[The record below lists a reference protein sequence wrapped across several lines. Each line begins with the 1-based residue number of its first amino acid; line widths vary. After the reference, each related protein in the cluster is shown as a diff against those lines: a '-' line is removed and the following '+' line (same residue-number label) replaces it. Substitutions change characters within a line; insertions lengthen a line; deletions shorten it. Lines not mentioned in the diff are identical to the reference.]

1 MQFLEKIGDLFS
13 SFTGAIERFITSLF
27 GSSNERRIKRIGF
40 VRDKSGQSNIISG
53 STLDRINSLEPEWE
67 KRTDAELKE
76 TTAKFRQRLADGE
89 TLDDLLPEAFAA
101 VRESSKRVLKMRH
114 YDVQMVGGHI
124 LHNGMIAEMSTG
136 EGKTLVATLPSYLNA
151 LAGSVHV
158 ITVNDYLALRD
169 REWMGPVH
177 TALGLTVGAIQSNM
191 SPQQRQKSYSCDIT
205 YGTNNEFGFDYLRDN
220 MKPTRELQ
228 VQGPLQ
234 YAIIDEIDN
243 ILIDESRTPL
253 IIAGPAHDDVSKYP
267 KANRIASQLKKDE
280 HFEVKEKEKSVTM
293 TEAGMRYAEEL
304 AGVDSFYT
312 VGNLEWPHLIDNALR
327 AHHIFKRDID
337 YVVRASDGEVIIVDE
352 FTGRLMEGRQWSDGL
367 HQAVQAKEGVKIK
380 SETQTLATI
389 TLQNYFKLY
398 GKLCGMT
405 GTAMTEANEFWKV
418 YSLDVVTVPT
428 NRPSQRRNF
437 PDVIFRTEKEKWE
450 AIAQEVRDV
459 HQEGRPV
466 LVGTVSIENS
476 ELISNKLNRYGIQHN
491 VLNAKHQEREAELIA
506 QAGRKGAVTIAT
518 NMAGRGTDIIL
529 GGNPEF
535 LAWDELGRRYE
546 SRLDVP
552 KHEWD
557 SLTDSIKVREG
568 MDKEGKVVAEL
579 GGLHVIGS
587 ERHDSRRIDLQLRGR
602 AGRQGDPGSSRF
614 FLSLEDRLMRVFG
627 GDRVK
632 NLLTSLGMKE
642 GEAIESRIVTR
653 QLEGAQKRV
662 EERHFDQR
670 KNLLEYDEV
679 MDEQRKRTYAFRQQI
694 LDGANCRELILEMI
708 FRRVDDACTRIL
720 DPEYRWETISEWL
733 RRVFE
738 LDVESHALKGMTSEQ
753 LLSYLKEMTLVQSEV
768 ELGEKI
774 EENLPTGGDP
784 KSDWNW
790 IAMSRWVNQRWGLNT
805 NDRELQKLG
814 REELH
819 SHLLE
824 RIKKAQEKLDFS
836 EVNIF
841 LDPDWAKLTLINWLR
856 GAFLLEIDIDEIRDL
871 DPQPI
876 SDLVKQK
883 LRDAYNE
890 KEIRFPV
897 AVGLAN
903 FLSEDQNG
911 ERYDRDGLVR
921 WANGRFQ
928 TRLDAEEIRTR
939 NRQDIEHLLL
949 EQSKQFYVNESTI
962 QEQAQKYLQAA
973 YASTNG
979 QKQDVLKDLS
989 SWANESL
996 NSELQP
1002 EALSNLTEQE
1012 VQQEILKQYDLRYR
1026 PELRQAELSLLLE
1039 VVDSA
1044 WKDHL
1049 YYMDHLRSGIGLVGY
1064 AQKDPKV
1071 EYKKEGRKAF
1081 LMMWDRIDQ
1090 QVSEAIFRMEK
1101 ESPGFVGSLWQ
1112 ISAVTHAAPEEDY
1125 SAAPAGGPPEEMSGG
1140 SQPGQQPQTVD
1151 PIRNFDE
1158 KVGRNDPCPCGS
1170 GKKYKKCCGA

>member
-1 MQFLEKIGDLFS
+1 MQFLEKIGDFLGS
-13 SFTGAIERFITSLF
+13 LTGFIERFITGLF
-27 GSSNERRIKRIGF
+27 GSSNERRIKRIGY
-40 VRDKSGQSNIISG
+40 VRDKSGKASVISG

-67 KRTDAELKE
+67 KLTDAELKE
-76 TTAKFRQRLADGE
+76 STTKFRRRLADGE

-177 TALGLTVGAIQSNM
+177 TALGLSVGAIQSNM
-191 SPQQRQKSYSCDIT
+191 SPQQRQKSYACDIT

-220 MKPTRELQ
+220 MKPTKELQ
-228 VQGPLQ
+228 VQGPLT

-253 IIAGPAHDDVSKYP
+253 IIAGPAHDDVTKYP
-267 KANRIASQLKKDE
+267 KANRIAAQLKRNE
-280 HFEVKEKEKSVTM
+280 HFEVKEKEKSVNM

-327 AHHIFKRDID
+327 AHHIFKKDID
-337 YVVRASDGEVIIVDE
+337 YVVRNGEVVIVDE

-398 GKLCGMT
+398 NKLCGMT

-418 YSLDVVTVPT
+418 YNLDVISVPS
-428 NRPSQRRNF
+428 NRPMKRINY
-437 PDVIFRTEKEKWE
+437 PDVIFRSEKEKWE

-459 HQEGRPV
+459 HKEGRPV

-476 ELISNKLNRYGIQHN
+476 ELISHQLERYGIPHN

-529 GGNPEF
+529 GGNPEY
-535 LAWDELGRRYE
+535 LAWEELSRRYE

-557 SLTDSIKVREG
+557 SLTQSIEVREG
-568 MDKEGKVVAEL
+568 MDKEGDEVAEL

-614 FLSLEDRLMRVFG
+614 FISLEDRLMRVFG

-670 KNLLEYDEV
+670 KNLLDYDEV
-679 MDEQRKRTYAFRQQI
+679 MDEQRKRTYAFRQNI
-694 LDGANCRELILEMI
+694 LDGANCRDLILEMI
-708 FRRVDDACTRIL
+708 DGRVDDACTRIL
-720 DPEYRWETISEWL
+720 NPEYRWETISEWL
-733 RRVFE
+733 RRT
-738 LDVESHALKGMTSEQ
+738 LDIQTEPHNLKGMEPDQ
-753 LLSYLKEMTLVQSEV
+753 LFAFLKETTLVQSEV
-768 ELGEKI
+768 ELEDKI
-774 EENLPTGGDP
+774 EENLPEGGDP
-784 KSDWNW
+784 KADWNW

-805 NDRELQKLG
+805 NDRELEKIG
-814 REELH
+814 REELYTN
-819 SHLLE
+819 LME
-824 RIKKAQEKLDFS
+824 RIRKAQEKLDFS
-836 EVNIF
+836 PVRVF
-841 LDPDWAKLTLINWLR
+841 LEPEWPKQTLIGWLH
-856 GAFLLEIDIDEIRDL
+856 GAFLLDLKLDDIRDL
-871 DPQPI
+871 EPNEI
-876 SDLVKQK
+876 SALVKQR

-890 KEIRFPV
+890 KEVRFPV
-897 AVGLAN
+897 AVGMAN
-903 FLSEDQNG
+903 FLAEDGQGG

-928 TRLDAEEIRTR
+928 SRMDVEEIRTR
-939 NRQDIEHLLL
+939 TRQEIEQLLL

-962 QEQAQKYLQAA
+962 QEQTNKYLQAA
-973 YASTNG
+973 YASQNG
-979 QKQDVLKDLS
+979 QKQDALTDLTK
-989 SWANESL
+989 WANESL
-996 NSELQP
+996 NSDLKATELL
-1002 EALSNLTEQE
+1002 EMDEKEIEQ
-1012 VQQEILKQYDLRYR
+1012 QILRQYDLRYR

-1049 YYMDHLRSGIGLVGY
+1049 YHMDHLRASVGLSGY

-1081 LMMWDRIDQ
+1081 LMMWDRINQ
-1090 QVSEAIFRMEK
+1090 QVAEAIFRMEK

-1112 ISAVTHAAPEEDY
+1112 ISTTTHAAPEEEATSVSPGGYTEDDHAPPARTGQEQ
-1125 SAAPAGGPPEEMSGG
+1125 AA
-1140 SQPGQQPQTVD
+1140 VD
-1151 PIRNFDE
+1151 PIRNFDD

-1170 GKKYKKCCGA
+1170 GKKYKKCHGA

>member
-1 MQFLEKIGDLFS
+1 MQFLEKIGDFLAILTS
-13 SFTGAIERFITSLF
+13 AIEKFITNLF
-27 GSSNERRIKRIGF
+27 GSSNDRRIKRVGY
-40 VRDKSGQSNIISG
+40 VREKSGDARILPG
-53 STLDRINSLEPEWE
+53 SVLERINSLEPEWE
-67 KRTDAELKE
+67 KLTDDELKQSSD
-76 TTAKFRQRLADGE
+76 KFRRRLADGE
-89 TLDDLLPEAFAA
+89 TLDDILPEAFAA

-191 SPQQRQKSYSCDIT
+191 PPQQRQKAYNCDIT

-220 MKPTRELQ
+220 MKPTAELQ
-228 VQGPLQ
+228 VQGPLHF
-234 YAIIDEIDN
+234 ALIDEIDN

-253 IIAGPAHDDVSKYP
+253 IIAGPAHDDVTKYP
-267 KANRIASQLKKDE
+267 KANKIASQLKRDE
-280 HFEVKEKEKSVTM
+280 HFEVKEKDKSVTM
-293 TEAGMRYAEEL
+293 TEVGMRFAEEI

-327 AHHIFKRDID
+327 AHHIFKKDID
-337 YVVRASDGEVIIVDE
+337 YVVRNGDVMIVDE

-367 HQAVQAKEGVKIK
+367 HQAVQAKEGVNIK

-398 GKLCGMT
+398 KKLGGMT

-418 YSLDVVTVPT
+418 YQLDVISVPT
-428 NRPSQRRNF
+428 NRPMQRINYS
-437 PDVIFRTEKEKWE
+437 DVIFRSEKEKWD
-450 AIAQEVRDV
+450 AIAEEVRDV
-459 HQEGRPV
+459 HKAGRPV

-476 ELISNKLNRYGIQHN
+476 ELISGKLTRFGIEHN

-506 QAGRKGAVTIAT
+506 QAGRENAVTIAT

-529 GGNPEF
+529 GGNPEY
-535 LAWDELGRRYE
+535 LAWDELSRQYE

-557 SLTDSIKVREG
+557 SLINSIEVREG
-568 MDKEGKVVAEL
+568 MDKEAKKVAEL

-627 GDRVK
+627 GERVK
-632 NLLTSLGMKE
+632 SLLTSLGMKE

-653 QLEGAQKRV
+653 QLQGAQKRV

-679 MDEQRKRTYAFRQQI
+679 MDEQRKRTYAFRQNI
-694 LDGANCRELILEMI
+694 LDGANCRDIILEML
-708 FRRVDDACTRIL
+708 FRRVEDACRRIL

-738 LDVESHALKGMTSEQ
+738 IETEPSSLKGMEPDQ
-753 LLSYLKEMTLVQSEV
+753 LLTYLKEIAFVQSEA
-768 ELGEKI
+768 ELNEKI
-774 EENLPTGGDP
+774 EENLPESGDP
-784 KSDWNW
+784 ESDWNW
-790 IAMSRWVNQRWGLNT
+790 IATSRWVNQRWGLNT
-805 NDRELQKLG
+805 NDRELQKVG
-814 REELH
+814 REDLQYN
-819 SHLLE
+819 LIE
-824 RIKKAQEKLDFS
+824 RIKKSQEKLDFS
-836 EVNIF
+836 EVQVF
-841 LDPDWAKLTLINWLR
+841 LDPDWPKLTLIGWLHS
-856 GAFLLEIDIDEIRDL
+856 AFVLEIEIDDIRDL
-871 DPQPI
+871 ETQEI

-883 LRDAYNE
+883 LREAYNS

-897 AVGLAN
+897 EVGLAN
-903 FLSEDQNG
+903 FMSEDQNG
-911 ERYDRDGLVR
+911 ERYDREGLVR

-928 TRLDAEEIRTR
+928 SQLDVDQIRSS
-939 NRQDIEHLLL
+939 NRQQIENLLL
-949 EQSKQFYVNESTI
+949 EKSESFHIDESTV
-962 QEQAQKYLQAA
+962 QEEAQKYLQTA
-973 YASTNG
+973 YASANG
-979 QKQDVLKDLS
+979 QKQDALSDLTK
-989 SWANESL
+989 WANDSL
-996 NSELQP
+996 KGDLKPEEL
-1002 EALSNLTEQE
+1002 SDLTEKE
-1012 VQQEILKQYDLRYR
+1012 VEQRIIKQYDLRYR

-1039 VVDSA
+1039 VVDAA

-1081 LMMWDRIDQ
+1081 LVMWERIDQ

-1112 ISAVTHAAPEEDY
+1112 ISTVTHAAPEEEY
-1125 SAAPAGGPPEEMSGG
+1125 ETAPAGGPPEDMGR
-1140 SQPGQQPQTVD
+1140 QPEQGQKPQSVE
-1151 PIRNFDE
+1151 PIRNFE
-1158 KVGRNDPCPCGS
+1158 ERVGRNDPCPCGS
-1170 GKKYKKCCGA
+1170 GKKYKKCHGA